1 MSQFASVPERL
12 VKERGAE
19 VVLGFTTDARRSLQL
34 ALAAIWVFDG
44 LLQFQTYMFT
54 KAFATQILAPTAA
67 GNPSWIADSILWTA
81 RVVEANPVLANTI
94 FATLQLAIG
103 LAIAWRRSLRTAL
116 AVSIVWSLIVW
127 WFGEGLGGLLLG
139 QASALDGA
147 PGGVLLYLVLAILVW
162 PTAKST
168 VGTFVAS
175 RPVGPVAAK
184 IIWLALWGGLAALNL
199 QPANLKPGALHSML
213 SGMGAVRPTWLAAL
227 IDSFATLGAQDG
239 TPLTIIGA
247 VILFLVALGILLPPR
262 WMRVTVAAAVAVSV
276 FIWVIGEAIGAPFGG
291 QSTDPD
297 SGPLLALI
305 AIAYW
310 PARKPAAPAPIQTGV
325 TA

>member
-1 MSQFASVPERL
+1 L
-12 VKERGAE
+12 
-19 VVLGFTTDARRSLQL
+19 T
-34 ALAAIWVFDG
+34 
-44 LLQFQTYMFT
+44 
-54 KAFATQILAPTAA
+54 
-67 GNPSWIADSILWTA
+67 
-81 RVVEANPVLANTI
+81 NTV

-116 AVSIVWSLIVW
+116 AVSIAWSLIVW

-175 RPVGPVAAK
+175 QPVGPTAAK
-184 IIWLALWGGLAALNL
+184 IIWFVLWGGLAALNL

-227 IDSFATLGAQDG
+227 IDSFATLSAQDG

-291 QSTDPD
+291 QSTDPN

-310 PARKPAAPAPIQTGV
+310 PVRKPAAPAAIQAGV

>member
-1 MSQFASVPERL
+1 
-12 VKERGAE
+12 
-19 VVLGFTTDARRSLQL
+19 
-34 ALAAIWVFDG
+34 
-44 LLQFQTYMFT
+44 MFT

-67 GNPSWIADSILWTA
+67 GNPTWIADSILWTA
-81 RVVEANPVLANTI
+81 RVVEANPVLTNTV

-116 AVSIVWSLIVW
+116 AVSIAWSLIVW

-175 RPVGPVAAK
+175 RPVGPTAAK
-184 IIWLALWGGLAALNL
+184 IIWFVLWGGLAALNL

-227 IDSFATLGAQDG
+227 IDSFATLSAQDG

-247 VILFLVALGILLPPR
+247 VILFLIALGILLPPR
-262 WMRVTVAAAVAVSV
+262 WMRVAVAAAVAVSV
-276 FIWVIGEAIGAPFGG
+276 FIWVIGEAIGVPFGG

-310 PARKPAAPAPIQTGV
+310 PARKPAAPASTQVGV

>member
-12 VKERGAE
+12 AEEPGAE
-19 VVLGFTTDARRSLQL
+19 VVLGFTTDTRRWLQL
-34 ALAAIWVFDG
+34 ALAALWVFDG

-54 KAFATQILAPTAA
+54 KAFATQILAPNAA
-67 GNPSWIADSILWTA
+67 GNPTWIADSILWTA
-81 RVVEANPVLANTI
+81 RVVETNPVLTNTV

-116 AVSIVWSLIVW
+116 AVSIAWSLIVW

-139 QASALDGA
+139 HASALDGA
-147 PGGVLLYLVLAILVW
+147 PGGVLLYLVLAILLW
-162 PTAKST
+162 PTTEST

-184 IIWLALWGGLAALNL
+184 IIWIVLWGGLAALNL

-213 SGMGAVRPTWLAAL
+213 SGMGTVRPTWLAAL
-227 IDSFATLGAQDG
+227 IESFAALSAQDG

-291 QSTDPD
+291 QSTDPN
-297 SGPLLALI
+297 SGPLLTLI

-310 PARKPAAPAPIQTGV
+310 PARKPTIPVPLRAGV